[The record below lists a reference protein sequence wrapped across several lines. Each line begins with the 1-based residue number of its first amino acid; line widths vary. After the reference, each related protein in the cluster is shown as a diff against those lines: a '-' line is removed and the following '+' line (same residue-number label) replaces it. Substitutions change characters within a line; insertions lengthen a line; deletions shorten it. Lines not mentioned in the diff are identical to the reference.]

1 MQLIDSEILV
11 QHPCP
16 FCELSEAFPEVS
28 MAHWCNGRR
37 EVLEISCSDRDQLS
51 EVVKSAKATIHDL
64 QEIVRRGNSVL
75 AIRNCTCFKYWTVCA
90 VAENNNCWVLF
101 PIQYFGGRERYRI
114 LAPGKEA
121 LSGLISQLKERGT
134 VKVVSV
140 KPLTDLNAL
149 QAIGTV
155 PVHFFQGLT
164 DRQLHALVTAY
175 EKGLLDV
182 PAKGRMDKIA
192 EEEGFSRSTYGEHL
206 RKAVHRV
213 VQNSYPILKLY
224 DSAGVGKRDKVTRH

>member
-16 FCELSEAFPEVS
+16 FCELSEAFPDVS
-28 MAHWCNGRR
+28 MAQWCNGRR

-51 EVVKSAKATIHDL
+51 EVVKTAKTTIAGL
-64 QEIVRRGNSVL
+64 EEIVRHGSSAL
-75 AIRNCTCFKYWTVCA
+75 AVRDCTCFKYRSVCA
-90 VAENNNCWVLF
+90 IADENDCWVLF
-101 PIQYFGGRERYRI
+101 PIQYSDGRERYRI

-121 LSGLISQLKERGT
+121 LSRFVDQLKEHGT
-134 VKVVSV
+134 VKVLSI
-140 KPLTDLNAL
+140 KPATDLKAL
-149 QAIGTV
+149 QSIGTV

-164 DRQLHALVTAY
+164 DRQLHTLVTAY

-182 PAKGRMDKIA
+182 PAKRRMDRIA
-192 EEEGFSRSTYGEHL
+192 KEEGFSRSTYGEHL

-213 VQNSYPILKLY
+213 IQNSYPMLKLY
-224 DSAGVGKRDKVTRH
+224 DSIGGSKKAETADE